1 LIDPVAIA
9 HDIVISLIIIAAVWI
24 SSRLL
29 IKAITEGVQRTDKQ
43 SVPVRRIREAI
54 RLGAVFVAISLILDT
69 TDLGGELTSLTLS
82 GVLALVLSLALQ
94 STLSNVISGIML
106 YYDGFIRIGDIIEVG
121 GATGKVVR
129 MTLHT
134 CVIETR
140 ENNFVVIS
148 NQRVIQGPVTNF
160 SRKHYL
166 QEGIEGKQAV
176 SSN

>member
-9 HDIVISLIIIAAVWI
+9 HDIVTSLIIIAAVWI

-54 RLGAVFVAISLILDT
+54 RLGAVFVSISLIIDT
-69 TDLGGELTSLTLS
+69 TGFGGELTGLTLS

-121 GATGKVVR
+121 GATGKVAR

-134 CVIETR
+134 CLLETR
-140 ENNFVVIS
+140 ENNIVVIS
-148 NQRVIQGPVTNF
+148 NQRVVQGPVTNF
-160 SRKHYL
+160 SRKDYL
-166 QEGIEGKQAV
+166 QEGIEGKQTV